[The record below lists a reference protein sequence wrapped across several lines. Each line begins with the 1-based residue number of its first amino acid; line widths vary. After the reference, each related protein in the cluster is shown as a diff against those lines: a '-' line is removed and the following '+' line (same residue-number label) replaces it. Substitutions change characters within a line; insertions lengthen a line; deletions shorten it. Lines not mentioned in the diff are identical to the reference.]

1 MNLIK
6 IQNQSKLR
14 LGSKYLDIEYFMQ
27 FFLTLLVGRCS
38 LMMVLLKRLESLRLA
53 EDAGSQLEVP
63 AVSSLVQ
70 PTSPDKTNQH
80 SCQTLAEEQT
90 CAIAAVVWSR

>member
-1 MNLIK
+1 MNLMK

-14 LGSKYLDIEYFMQ
+14 LGSKCLDIEYFMQ
-27 FFLTLLVGRCS
+27 FFLVLLVGRCS
-38 LMMVLLKRLESLRLA
+38 LMMVLKRLESLRLA
-53 EDAGSQLEVP
+53 EDAGSQLESP

-90 CAIAAVVWSR
+90 CAIAAVDWH

>member
-1 MNLIK
+1 
-6 IQNQSKLR
+6 
-14 LGSKYLDIEYFMQ
+14 
-27 FFLTLLVGRCS
+27 
-38 LMMVLLKRLESLRLA
+38 MMVLLKRLESLRLF
-53 EDAGSQLEVP
+53 EDAGSQLESP

-90 CAIAAVVWSR
+90 CAIAAVVWQLVGLGESRISSEPLGMAALGATWQQLGGRE